1 MKFMQ
6 NSFGKTTM
14 KIGKIIVPCKV
25 VTTTK
30 IVQIWYGDKI
40 IASAGVKNAKD
51 FDYDSLLKIA
61 KHKSTIEVA

>member
-6 NSFGKTTM
+6 NSFGTTIM

-25 VTTTK
+25 VTTMK
-30 IVQIWYGDKI
+30 MVQIWYGDEI